1 MCRNGTMLEWTQSRE
16 KGFCK
21 MKKKNMLFV
30 CGTALVLALGSPQMT
45 EVGFAKEKPVPIYN
59 LFDVVGKKEYIVL
72 ESLYE
77 SPYRGGYLYGYRVFE
92 PNRITVISQGN
103 KKLIFFYFHFLDG
116 PKLKDYGAFGVE
128 VDLSNRTY
136 RDFDET
142 EWKSLD
148 QEVNNCT
155 EEEINDGCWNRELTP
170 AVNSFVEY
178 IKTNRPEIYNDV
190 MESVRKAEEDAAAA
204 ERRKFET
211 HMDSA
216 VQRAENEVSL
226 FAQYGKQIDW
236 AEFTQDSVDYSKSP
250 ALSDLIGHVFQLTD
264 TYGFQTQR
272 GDNGTPVIKADRRK
286 SALVHFTIL
295 QNSNGTYQIALMDDT
310 GDFVGRDN
318 VNRMPL
324 MTDFRAYHE
333 EFGYYTG
340 LNDVFH
346 KTGSFHSM
354 GEVIGFP
361 NLSNGLVSDGFV
373 KVGLE
378 KTDEVGKYRLVYY
391 VTKESYDSYG
401 GRSKASTKH
410 DGYYATLTLVK

>member
-1 MCRNGTMLEWTQSRE
+1 MYVSKWNNVGMDSEQRE
-16 KGFCK
+16 RGFV
-21 MKKKNMLFV
+21 MKEKILAALSAAF
-30 CGTALVLALGSPQMT
+30 ALVFASPQSIEVVTAKQVVVYDAGTVT
-45 EVGFAKEKPVPIYN
+45 EQGYVLAQVLQLPPEWGGGVFNYVAFDPNTIKIADYRGEKVISLTLYKLKIRNFKVEDTYQCDIDLHDN
-59 LFDVVGKKEYIVL
+59 LYWTEGNDEWNDLTEQRAFIWDDDHSCTVTDAEALRYIV
-72 ESLYE
+72 
-77 SPYRGGYLYGYRVFE
+77 
-92 PNRITVISQGN
+92 
-103 KKLIFFYFHFLDG
+103 
-116 PKLKDYGAFGVE
+116 
-128 VDLSNRTY
+128 
-136 RDFDET
+136 
-142 EWKSLD
+142 
-148 QEVNNCT
+148 
-155 EEEINDGCWNRELTP
+155 
-170 AVNSFVEY
+170 EY
-178 IKTNRPEIYNDV
+178 VKENRPEIHQEIMNGIKEKEEKEVSAERERLSTQLDTAYRYAENDV
-190 MESVRKAEEDAAAA
+190 AR
-204 ERRKFET
+204 
-211 HMDSA
+211 
-216 VQRAENEVSL
+216 

-236 AEFTQDSVDYSKSP
+236 AEFTQDSVDYAKSP

-272 GDNGTPVIKADRRK
+272 GDNGTPVIKTDRRK

-295 QNSNGTYQIALMDDT
+295 QNPNGTYQIALMDDT

>member
-1 MCRNGTMLEWTQSRE
+1 
-16 KGFCK
+16 
-21 MKKKNMLFV
+21 MKKKKILAALSAAF
-30 CGTALVLALGSPQMT
+30 ALVFASPQSMEVVTAKKVAVYPAGTVT
-45 EVGFAKEKPVPIYN
+45 EQGHVLAQVERLPPKWGGGVYN
-59 LFDVVGKKEYIVL
+59 YVAFDPDTIKVADYRGKKVIRLTLHELKIRNFKVEDTYQCDIDL
-72 ESLYE
+72 HDSLY
-77 SPYRGGYLYGYRVFE
+77 
-92 PNRITVISQGN
+92 RIGDT
-103 KKLIFFYFHFLDG
+103 
-116 PKLKDYGAFGVE
+116 E
-128 VDLSNRTY
+128 WRDLADQ
-136 RDFDET
+136 RDFIWTDDNSGT
-142 EWKSLD
+142 
-148 QEVNNCT
+148 VNWA
-155 EEEINDGCWNRELTP
+155 EAIRYI
-170 AVNSFVEY
+170 VEY
-178 IKTNRPEIYNDV
+178 IKENRFEIYQEIMNGIKEKEEKEASTERERLSTQLDTAYRYAENDV
-190 MESVRKAEEDAAAA
+190 AR
-204 ERRKFET
+204 
-211 HMDSA
+211 
-216 VQRAENEVSL
+216 

-236 AEFTQDSVDYSKSP
+236 AEFTQDPVDYSKSP
-250 ALSDLIGHVFQLTD
+250 ALSELIGHVFQLTD

-272 GDNGTPVIKADRRK
+272 GDNGTPVIKTDRRK

-324 MTDFRAYHE
+324 MTDFKAYHE

-378 KTDEVGKYRLVYY
+378 KTDEVGKYRLIYY

>member
-30 CGTALVLALGSPQMT
+30 CGTALALALGSPQMMGD
-45 EVGFAKEKPVPIYN
+45 VLAKPMPD
-59 LFDVVGKKEYIVL
+59 LRQGDVVGEDGFVITEKMVIPYDGKPLAYIAFLPQEISVVEKDNKKIIQF
-72 ESLYE
+72 
-77 SPYRGGYLYGYRVFE
+77 YGYTLEGKKLKTDYGWLCSIDLINNLYMDNTKNYGWKPINPVSSFVVAPDE
-92 PNRITVISQGN
+92 EDSSITVSYI
-103 KKLIFFYFHFLDG
+103 I
-116 PKLKDYGAFGVE
+116 
-128 VDLSNRTY
+128 
-136 RDFDET
+136 
-142 EWKSLD
+142 
-148 QEVNNCT
+148 
-155 EEEINDGCWNRELTP
+155 
-170 AVNSFVEY
+170 EY
-178 IKTNRPEIYNDV
+178 IKNNRPEIYNDV
-190 MESVRKAEEDAAAA
+190 MEYGRKAEENAAAQEL
-204 ERRKFET
+204 ERLKANLDTAF
-211 HMDSA
+211 
-216 VQRAENEVSL
+216 QYAENEVSL

-236 AEFTQDSVDYSKSP
+236 AEFTQDSVDYAKSP

-272 GDNGTPVIKADRRK
+272 GDNGTPVIKTDRRK

>member
-1 MCRNGTMLEWTQSRE
+1 M
-16 KGFCK
+16 
-21 MKKKNMLFV
+21 MKKKKILAALSAAF
-30 CGTALVLALGSPQMT
+30 ALVFASPQSMEVVTAKKVAVYPAGTVT
-45 EVGFAKEKPVPIYN
+45 EQGHVLAQVERLPPKWGGGVYN
-59 LFDVVGKKEYIVL
+59 YVAFDPDTIKVADYRGKKVIRLTLHELKIRNFKVEDTYQCDIDL
-72 ESLYE
+72 HDSLY
-77 SPYRGGYLYGYRVFE
+77 
-92 PNRITVISQGN
+92 RIGDT
-103 KKLIFFYFHFLDG
+103 
-116 PKLKDYGAFGVE
+116 E
-128 VDLSNRTY
+128 WRDLADQ
-136 RDFDET
+136 RDFIWTDDNSGT
-142 EWKSLD
+142 
-148 QEVNNCT
+148 VNWA
-155 EEEINDGCWNRELTP
+155 EAIRYI
-170 AVNSFVEY
+170 VEY
-178 IKTNRPEIYNDV
+178 IKENRFEIYQEIMNGIKEKEEKEASTERERLSTQLDTAYRYAENDV
-190 MESVRKAEEDAAAA
+190 AR
-204 ERRKFET
+204 
-211 HMDSA
+211 
-216 VQRAENEVSL
+216 

-236 AEFTQDSVDYSKSP
+236 AEFTQDPVDYSKSP
-250 ALSDLIGHVFQLTD
+250 ALSELIGHVFQLTD

-272 GDNGTPVIKADRRK
+272 GDNGTPVIKTDRRK

-324 MTDFRAYHE
+324 MTDFKAYHE

-378 KTDEVGKYRLVYY
+378 KTDEVGKYRLIYY